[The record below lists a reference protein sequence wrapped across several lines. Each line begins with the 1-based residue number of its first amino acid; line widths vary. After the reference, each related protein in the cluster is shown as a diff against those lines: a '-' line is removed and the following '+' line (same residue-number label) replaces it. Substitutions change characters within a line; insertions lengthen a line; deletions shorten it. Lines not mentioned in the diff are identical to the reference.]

1 MRVSGFLLVLMAC
14 LLTPIARAQTQSS
27 DAITAALRAR
37 EFEQAVQL
45 SRSALQKNP
54 ADSHLWTLQG
64 IALAN
69 LRNNKEAL
77 AAFQKALKLSPN
89 DVAALAGSAQ
99 ISMSRATQGLCRCL
113 NSNTKLVNEA

>member
-1 MRVSGFLLVLMAC
+1 MMRVSGTLLVLMAY
-14 LLTPIARAQTQSS
+14 LLAPISRAQTQSA
-27 DAITAALRAR
+27 DAITAALRAL

-45 SRSALQKNP
+45 SRSALLKNP

-69 LRNNKEAL
+69 LRNNKDAL

-89 DVAALAGSAQ
+89 DVAALAGAAQ
-99 ISMSRATQGLCRCL
+99 SRPCRRR
-113 NSNTKLVNEA
+113 